1 MNLHID
7 DHIADDIT
15 IQNLEKDLDVLKRG
29 LTGYRGEDDPDLI
42 YSQLVIAAIETVLA
56 YYGKEQ

>member
-15 IQNLEKDLDVLKRG
+15 IKNLEDDLDVLKRT
-29 LTGYRGEDDPDLI
+29 LNSCTDENDPDFI
-42 YSQLVIAAIETVLA
+42 FSTEVIKAIETVLA
-56 YYGKEQ
+56 YYGKA